1 MKNLIINL
9 INPTDGSLWI
19 LVTKRE
25 GSEAFYLDN
34 FGVKT
39 PPIFLEEYIDLRSDE
54 RIQEYDESE
63 QYDFC
68 GEYRL
73 YMIYLIDRG
82 FRIKSALNIIIIQC
96 KYTKIYNS
104 SFSLSCCKL

>member
-1 MKNLIINL
+1 MKKLKINL
-9 INPTDGSLWI
+9 INPTDGSLWV

-25 GSEAFYLDN
+25 SIEAFYFDN
-34 FGVKT
+34 FGVNT
-39 PPIFLEEYIDLRSDE
+39 PPIFLEEYIDLGSDE

-68 GEYRL
+68 GENRL

-82 FRIKSALNIIIIQC
+82 FRIKSALNIVINQC
-96 KYTKIYNS
+96 KYPKI